1 MDALTDTSIAQLD
14 QEGWVVLP
22 HMAGCDVR
30 TLYACLLPIAARWLA
45 LMNRHIALTPASR
58 VVPRTATCTRI
69 TGEFQPLQQDADADA
84 FPLQVVTLLSAP
96 GRDFTGGE
104 YVMTEQRPRM
114 QSRPMVVP
122 LQQGD
127 VAILAT
133 ARRPCQGSKGMYTV
147 SMRHAV
153 STVRSGTRIA
163 RIVTFH
169 PPDGELTDA

>member
-14 QEGWVVLP
+14 QDGWVLLP
-22 HMAGCDVR
+22 HMAGCDLR
-30 TLYACLLPIAARWLA
+30 SLYAGLLPIAARWLA
-45 LMNRHIALTPASR
+45 LMERHIAMAPASC
-58 VVPRTATCTRI
+58 VVPRITTRTMI
-69 TGEFQPLQQDADADA
+69 TGDFQPLQQDAGADA

-127 VAILAT
+127 LAILAT
-133 ARRPCQGSKGMYTV
+133 ARRPFQGSKGIYSV
-147 SMRHAV
+147 SMRHAIG
-153 STVRSGTRIA
+153 TVRSGSRIGQV
-163 RIVTFH
+163 VTFH
-169 PPDGELTDA
+169 WPGTELRDA